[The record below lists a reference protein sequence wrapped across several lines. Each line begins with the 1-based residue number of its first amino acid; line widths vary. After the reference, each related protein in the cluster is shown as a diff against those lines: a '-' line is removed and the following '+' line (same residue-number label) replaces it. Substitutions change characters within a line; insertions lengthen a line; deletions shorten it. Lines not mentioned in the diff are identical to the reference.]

1 MQAKELKNGV
11 HQHNLDCIKAI
22 KEKYSEQLLKLRKD
36 IDKQIANE
44 SSRGFNNLY
53 LDGELIEDM
62 LKKYDAD
69 DKDLQE
75 TGLDNWRRAL
85 EYLYAQDGFLI
96 DLQRDQNFHSL
107 NLVWNMPN
115 GMPTLDEIAEIFN
128 S

>member
-11 HQHNLDCIKAI
+11 HQHNLDCIKTI
-22 KEKYSEQLLKLRKD
+22 KEKYSTPLLKLRKD
-36 IDKQIANE
+36 IDKQIADV

-62 LKKYDAD
+62 LKKYSVPDQ
-69 DKDLQE
+69 DLQE

-96 DLQRDQNFHSL
+96 DLQRDQSFHSL

-115 GMPTLDEIAEIFN
+115 GMPTLDEIAAIFN

>member
-1 MQAKELKNGV
+1 M
-11 HQHNLDCIKAI
+11 
-22 KEKYSEQLLKLRKD
+22 RKD
-36 IDKQIANE
+36 INAQIADA

-62 LKKYDAD
+62 LKKYGVN

-107 NLVWNMPN
+107 DLVWNMPN

>member
-1 MQAKELKNGV
+1 MQAKDLKNGV

-22 KEKYSEQLLKLRKD
+22 KEKYSTPLLKLRKD

-53 LDGELIEDM
+53 LDGELIGNM
-62 LKKYDAD
+62 LKEYGVTDQ
-69 DKDLQE
+69 DLQE

-85 EYLYAQDGFLI
+85 EYLYSQDGFLV